1 MVKFSCPNNVF
12 VASVV
17 A

>member
-1 MVKFSCPNNVF
+1 MVRFSCPNNVF